1 MGSLKSYLGSNMRRS
16 NVRYRRQ
23 QAFTLIELLVVI
35 SVILIAASIVVVT
48 GRGGSGAA
56 LSSSTRIVSS
66 VVQGA
71 RGQAI
76 MKNQRARLI
85 IYANSDLNSDE
96 NAADP
101 DKFLRFFG
109 IVYADPDDPNPS
121 NPTNWIAATQG
132 TYLPRGIYFDPA
144 SATRNSTSS
153 GWSAASRNFQIE
165 FPRGSSV
172 GEGGANSSHY
182 YWYEF
187 QSNGRASDPNAWLVI
202 RSGFL
207 NQEGSVDF
215 TREEDAMLKAA
226 LIIRQAGT
234 ATIVTDPSA
243 ISEID

>member
-1 MGSLKSYLGSNMRRS
+1 MRHL
-16 NVRYRRQ
+16 NVRYRQ

-76 MKNQRARLI
+76 LKNQRARLI
-85 IYANSDLNSDE
+85 IYAGPTNPAGGVDGNDD
-96 NAADP
+96 A

-109 IVYADPDDPNPS
+109 IVYNDPDNA
-121 NPTNWIAATQG
+121 NRWIAATQG
-132 TYLPRGIYFDPA
+132 TYLPRGVYFDPA
-144 SATRNSTSS
+144 TSTNNSAGS
-153 GWSAASRNFQIE
+153 GWTAAGRNFQIE
-165 FPRGSSV
+165 FPRSSSV
-172 GEGGANSSHY
+172 PENSGDSY

-187 QSNGRASDPNAWLVI
+187 EANGRASDPNTWIVI
-202 RSGFL
+202 RAGFL
-207 NQEGSVDF
+207 NQEGAVDF

-234 ATIVTDPSA
+234 ATIVTDPA
-243 ISEID
+243 EIQ